1 MLLHQSVH
9 LTTELRSIIVANL
22 EKQTPFAGGLI
33 QAAMEETVLLLQVA
47 NKPVHREPTPFVV

>member
-1 MLLHQSVH
+1 